1 MLFKLKMADNDY
13 ERAKEQI
20 EDFLR
25 NFYTE
30 DENELKTFK
39 YLNQIAQIAKRQ
51 QISFYIEQ
59 DDVYVHNP
67 ELYTSINGNTVRF
80 RLLFSEVVQKLVEEA
95 LGDEQPAVIDALDAF
110 LFQRL
115 YMDKKMR
122 LDKGDLTQEEDPRRN
137 YPPELLRRFEVYF
150 KVRDEIKPLA
160 VRELR
165 AQFVGKLVS
174 IKGIVIRATEVKP
187 LANVITYICDTCG
200 AEAFQPVNSL
210 SYMPVFN
217 CPSNECI
224 QSKANGRLQMQ
235 IRGSKFVKFQEIR
248 VQETTEQVSVGGI
261 PRSLTVYL
269 TGENTRKAIPGD
281 TVQVCGVLVPQ
292 LRTGFRQMVGGL
304 VTEVFLEAHHIQN
317 NRDENEEF
325 LDDELTEEEIQ
336 LVSHDNFYDH
346 LAYSIAPEIYGL
358 TDVKKS
364 LLLSL
369 VGGVNK
375 NASGMRIRGA
385 LNILLMGDPGVAKSQ
400 LLTYVDRLALR
411 SQYTTGRGS
420 SGVGLT
426 AAVIKDTLTGEVSL
440 EGGSLVL
447 ADRGICCI
455 DEFDKMVEGDRTA
468 IHEVME
474 QQTISIAKAG
484 IMTSLNARVAII
496 AAANPAYGRYNP
508 SRSIEDNIRL
518 PAALLSR
525 FDILWLIQDTPDRD
539 SDRKLADHITYVHR
553 KGEQPDATFKP
564 VDMKLFR
571 KYIAVCKRK
580 DPVLPDDLKELLVD
594 KYVELRRESKNSAD
608 STFTSPRILLAA
620 IRACT
625 ALARLR
631 LSNVVEEADVKEAL
645 RLLDSARESLRA
657 HKQTTTDRSR
667 DPVNR
672 AFDTLRE
679 MLRESDGQQVLLEKL
694 YARCAQRGIVYGV
707 VDECIYG
714 RWKHALFVDPTN
726 KTVGIV

>member
-1 MLFKLKMADNDY
+1 
-13 ERAKEQI
+13 
-20 EDFLR
+20 
-25 NFYTE
+25 
-30 DENELKTFK
+30 
-39 YLNQIAQIAKRQ
+39 
-51 QISFYIEQ
+51 
-59 DDVYVHNP
+59 
-67 ELYTSINGNTVRF
+67 
-80 RLLFSEVVQKLVEEA
+80 
-95 LGDEQPAVIDALDAF
+95 
-110 LFQRL
+110 
-115 YMDKKMR
+115 MDKKMR

-553 KGEQPDATFKP
+553 KGEQPEATFKP

-631 LSNVVEEADVKEAL
+631 LSNVVEAADVKEAL

-657 HKQTTTDRSR
+657 HKQATTDRSR

>member
-1 MLFKLKMADNDY
+1 MADNDY

-39 YLNQIAQIAKRQ
+39 YLNQIEQIAKRQ

-122 LDKGDLTQEEDPRRN
+122 LDKGDLTQEDDPRRN

-336 LVSHDNFYDH
+336 LVSHDHFYDH

>member
-1 MLFKLKMADNDY
+1 MINNDY
-13 ERAKEQI
+13 EKAKEQI

-25 NFYTE
+25 TFYN
-30 DENELKTFK
+30 ENDDGLKTFK
-39 YLNQIAQIAKRQ
+39 YLDQIGQLAKRQ
-51 QISFYIEQ
+51 QIALYIEQ

-67 ELYTSINGNTVRF
+67 ELFTSINGNTVRF

-95 LGDEQPAVIDALDAF
+95 LGDSQPAVIDALDAF

-115 YMDKKMR
+115 YMDKKIR
-122 LDKGDLTQEEDPRRN
+122 IDKGDLSHDDDPRKN

-150 KVRDEIKPLA
+150 KVRDEIKPFA

-174 IKGIVIRATEVKP
+174 LKGIVIRATEVKP
-187 LANVITYICDTCG
+187 FANVVTYICDTCG
-200 AEAFQPVNSL
+200 AEAFQPVNGL
-210 SYMPVFN
+210 TYMPVFN

-281 TVQVCGVLVPQ
+281 TVQICGVLIPQ

-426 AAVIKDTLTGEVSL
+426 AAVIKDSLTGEVSL

-508 SRSIEDNIRL
+508 NRSIEENIRL

-525 FDILWLIQDTPDRD
+525 FDILWLIQDTPDKD
-539 SDRKLADHITYVHR
+539 SDRKLAEHITYVHR
-553 KGEQPDATFKP
+553 KGEQPEAAFKP

-580 DPVLPDDLKELLVD
+580 DPVLPDELKELLVE

-631 LSNVVEEADVKEAL
+631 LSNTVEAADVKEAL

-657 HKQTTTDRSR
+657 HKQTISDRSS
-667 DPVNR
+667 DPINR
-672 AFDTLRE
+672 AFDILRE
-679 MLRESDGQQVLLEKL
+679 MLRESDGQGVELEKL
-694 YARCAQRGIVYGV
+694 YARCAQRGIAHGV

-714 RWKHALFVDPTN
+714 RWTHALFVDNTN
-726 KTVGIV
+726 NTVQIV

>member
-1 MLFKLKMADNDY
+1 MAENDY
-13 ERAKEQI
+13 EKAKDQI

-25 NFYTE
+25 SFYTE

-39 YLNQIAQIAKRQ
+39 YLNQIGQLAKRQ
-51 QISFYIEQ
+51 QISLYIEQ
-59 DDVYVHNP
+59 DDVYVHDP
-67 ELYTSINGNTVRF
+67 ELYSSINGNTVRF

-95 LGDEQPAVIDALDAF
+95 LGDDQPAVIDALDAF

-115 YMDKKMR
+115 YMDRKMR
-122 LDKGDLTQEEDPRRN
+122 LDKGDLLQEDDPRKN

-426 AAVIKDTLTGEVSL
+426 AAVVKDTLTGEVSL

-508 SRSIEDNIRL
+508 SRSIEDNIHL

-525 FDILWLIQDTPDRD
+525 FDILWLIQDNPDRD

-553 KGEQPDATFKP
+553 KGEQPDAAFKP

-580 DPVLPDDLKELLVD
+580 DPVLPDELKELLVD

-631 LSNVVEEADVKEAL
+631 LSNVVEAADVKEAL

-726 KTVGIV
+726 KTVQVV

>member
-1 MLFKLKMADNDY
+1 MADNDY

-39 YLNQIAQIAKRQ
+39 YLNQIEQIAKRQ

-122 LDKGDLTQEEDPRRN
+122 LDKGDLTQEDDPRRN

-235 IRGSKFVKFQEIR
+235 IR
-248 VQETTEQVSVGGI
+248 VSVGGI

-594 KYVELRRESKNSAD
+594 KYVELR
-608 STFTSPRILLAA
+608 L
-620 IRACT
+620 
-625 ALARLR
+625 
-631 LSNVVEEADVKEAL
+631 EEADVKEAL

>member
-1 MLFKLKMADNDY
+1 MADNDY

-25 NFYTE
+25 NFYIE

-39 YLNQIAQIAKRQ
+39 YLKEIEQIAKRQ

-80 RLLFSEVVQKLVEEA
+80 RLFFSEVVQKLVEEA

-508 SRSIEDNIRL
+508 SRSIEDNI
-518 PAALLSR
+518 
-525 FDILWLIQDTPDRD
+525 FTCC
-539 SDRKLADHITYVHR
+539 
-553 KGEQPDATFKP
+553 TF
-564 VDMKLFR
+564 VSF
-571 KYIAVCKRK
+571 
-580 DPVLPDDLKELLVD
+580 
-594 KYVELRRESKNSAD
+594 
-608 STFTSPRILLAA
+608 
-620 IRACT
+620 
-625 ALARLR
+625 
-631 LSNVVEEADVKEAL
+631 
-645 RLLDSARESLRA
+645 
-657 HKQTTTDRSR
+657 
-667 DPVNR
+667 
-672 AFDTLRE
+672 
-679 MLRESDGQQVLLEKL
+679 
-694 YARCAQRGIVYGV
+694 
-707 VDECIYG
+707 
-714 RWKHALFVDPTN
+714 
-726 KTVGIV
+726 

>member
-1 MLFKLKMADNDY
+1 MADNDY

-25 NFYTE
+25 NFYIE

-39 YLNQIAQIAKRQ
+39 YLKEIEQIAKRQ

-95 LGDEQPAVIDALDAF
+95 LGDEQM
-110 LFQRL
+110 LF
-115 YMDKKMR
+115 YFNVCIWIKKMR
-122 LDKGDLTQEEDPRRN
+122 LDKGDLTQEDDPRRN

-625 ALARLR
+625 ALAR
-631 LSNVVEEADVKEAL
+631 
-645 RLLDSARESLRA
+645 
-657 HKQTTTDRSR
+657 
-667 DPVNR
+667 
-672 AFDTLRE
+672 
-679 MLRESDGQQVLLEKL
+679 
-694 YARCAQRGIVYGV
+694 
-707 VDECIYG
+707 
-714 RWKHALFVDPTN
+714 FVFQM
-726 KTVGIV
+726 

>member
-1 MLFKLKMADNDY
+1 MADNDY

-25 NFYTE
+25 NFYIE

-39 YLNQIAQIAKRQ
+39 YLNEIEQIAKRQ

-553 KGEQPDATFKP
+553 KGEQPEATFKP

-631 LSNVVEEADVKEAL
+631 LSNVVEAADVKEAL